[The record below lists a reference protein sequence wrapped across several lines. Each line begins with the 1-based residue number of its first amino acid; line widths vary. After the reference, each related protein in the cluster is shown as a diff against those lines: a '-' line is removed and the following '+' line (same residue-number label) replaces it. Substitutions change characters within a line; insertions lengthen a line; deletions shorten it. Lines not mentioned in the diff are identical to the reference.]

1 MRTFSLVAAA
11 AVVALSGAIAHAQ
24 PAPPPAGRGPDAR
37 APMTRADF
45 DALTD
50 ARVAGIKAGLKLS
63 PEQDG
68 LWAPVEKALRDQA
81 AGRARAFDQMRE
93 RREARRQGGPRER
106 PDLMQ
111 MLERRSE
118 FTSQRAEDLKAL
130 TDAMKPF
137 WASLNDQQKKL
148 LPILMR
154 PQGGGRDWHRRGG
167 PGPRPM
173 APAPQAPAAPQ

>member
-24 PAPPPAGRGPDAR
+24 PAPPAGRGPDAR

-167 PGPRPM
+167 PGPRQM